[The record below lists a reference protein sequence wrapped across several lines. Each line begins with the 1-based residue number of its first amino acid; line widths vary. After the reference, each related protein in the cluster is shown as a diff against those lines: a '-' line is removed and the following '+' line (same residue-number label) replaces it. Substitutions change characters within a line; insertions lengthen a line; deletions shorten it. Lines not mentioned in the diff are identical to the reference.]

1 MDWTSSQIVKG
12 SAPVMDIKG
21 TFCSGKND
29 QLIVKDQN
37 QHVIAY
43 LHLLTEK
50 DLSERD
56 IITKITCWRNIYA
69 DSFMSV
75 FEATVER
82 TYTWLKNDLLP
93 SKNRVLFKIYTT
105 ENHFVGHVGAIIHDD
120 YVEYDYYIK
129 GEKVEIKDFALI
141 IAKRFLFWIC
151 DLVSLD
157 TIKGR
162 VRSSNTKGLDFHLRT
177 GFTIG
182 KRIPLRKV
190 IISDKE
196 YKLIVDESIENPE
209 FHLVEIIASKD
220 TMRV

>member
-1 MDWTSSQIVKG
+1 
-12 SAPVMDIKG
+12 MDIKKTVFSG
-21 TFCSGKND
+21 TNE
-29 QLIVKDQN
+29 QLIIRDPN
-37 QHVIAY
+37 ENVIAY

-50 DLSERD
+50 DLSDRD
-56 IITKITCWRNIYA
+56 VITKIACWRKRYA
-69 DSFMSV
+69 ESFMTV
-75 FEATVER
+75 FESTDER

-129 GEKVEIKDFALI
+129 GEKVEIKDFSLI

-151 DLVSLD
+151 DLVSLN

-196 YKLIVDESIENPE
+196 YKLIVDESVKDPE